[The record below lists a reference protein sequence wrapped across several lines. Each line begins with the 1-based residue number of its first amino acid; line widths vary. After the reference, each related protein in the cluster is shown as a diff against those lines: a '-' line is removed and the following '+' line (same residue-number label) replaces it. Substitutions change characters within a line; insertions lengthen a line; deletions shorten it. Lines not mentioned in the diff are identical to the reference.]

1 MLEKS
6 INLKPNEN
14 ADKYMDYA
22 QVIDATIQRVE
33 RNIKNQ

>member
-14 ADKYMDYA
+14 ADKYMDYT
-22 QVIDATIQRVE
+22 QILDAPIQRV
-33 RNIKNQ
+33 